1 MNLEQQSDIVYKTM
15 CARFTAYRRM
25 KRNRDASKGAESLF
39 SASIIAL
46 GLISMTGDKLDLSNN
61 ISAFTIILST
71 FLLVLS
77 LLFGGLN
84 YEKRMENYHSC
95 GNELN
100 HLYRLMM
107 CESQCLSEERQKE
120 KALEYLKQ
128 YHTILTKYNL
138 NHTTFDY
145 EYAMSALSTEQI
157 APLSK
162 FWLKMRYYLLDVYML
177 YWLIALVPIACI
189 GWYYFSKLMC

>member
-1 MNLEQQSDIVYKTM
+1 MNLEQQSNIVYKTM
-15 CARFTAYRRM
+15 CARFTASRRM
-25 KRNRDASKGAESLF
+25 KRNRDASKVAESLF

-100 HLYRLMM
+100 YLYSLMM
-107 CESQCLSEERQKE
+107 YDSQNLPEERQKE
-120 KALEYLKQ
+120 KVLDYLNQ
-128 YHTILTKYNL
+128 YHDILTKFNL

-145 EYAMSALSTEQI
+145 EYAMSALSAEQI

-189 GWYYFSKLMC
+189 GWYYFNKLMC